1 MKTESNQINFIKEFS
16 VINKNKFT
24 LEQTKSLYLGL
35 LYELISSKE
44 VFKKN
49 RDLEEFLLLVF
60 KKEYKDYLFRSRPY
74 LASRVL
80 KDISEEYDFLKMS
93 TSVKLII
100 GYLQENLDL
109 SKNKSDFGG
118 KKSLNN
124 IEEDTINWFNSVK
137 KGRNQNW
144 IG

>member
-137 KGRNQNW
+137 KGRNQN
-144 IG
+144 